1 MYKHLKNKFIIYICI
16 LLFCTPTFVSAD
28 NDIISE
34 LPDIDL
40 NDIVKNT
47 NNSFNDNFYFSNF
60 TLKNILSDHGT
71 KEFKITAIEPIYQN
85 NTNGNTAFIQGMI
98 GRFRQFGE
106 YRTALNIGIGDRFF
120 KKDYSEMYGYN
131 FFYDTEIEPGH
142 HRLSLGLEYREA
154 NFKVSNNYYK
164 GISEKKKYKNQ
175 NEEVLDG
182 IDLIIS
188 GYVVPVPWLEPNLS
202 VSFWKSENTKDIRE
216 IALSLDV
223 NLNDYFTVGFSTSD
237 DNINPQEYSALIS
250 IRIGNK
256 KIIKPTLFGTNK
268 NIIPQDMK
276 KYSLE
281 LVKRTDKLKLESTGS
296 FTVKVNRSG

>member
-1 MYKHLKNKFIIYICI
+1 MNKFIIYICI
-16 LLFCTPTFVSAD
+16 LLCCTATFVSAD

-98 GRFRQFGE
+98 GNFRQFGK

-154 NFKVSNNYYK
+154 DFKISNNYYK
-164 GISEKKKYKNQ
+164 GISKQKKYKNQ
-175 NEEVLDG
+175 NEEILDG
-182 IDLIIS
+182 LDLIIS
-188 GYVVPVPWLEPNLS
+188 GYVPIAPWIEPNLS
-202 VSFWKSENTKDIRE
+202 LSYWKTKNTKNLKE
-216 IALSLDV
+216 ITFDLNINLS
-223 NLNDYFTVGFSTSD
+223 DYFSLGLSASD
-237 DNINPQEYSALIS
+237 DNINSTEYTALIS
-250 IRIGNK
+250 ISIGSE
-256 KIIKPTLFGTNK
+256 KIIKPSLFGINK
-268 NIIPQDMK
+268 NLIPQDMK

>member
-1 MYKHLKNKFIIYICI
+1 MNKFIIYICI
-16 LLFCTPTFVSAD
+16 LLCCTATFVSAD

-98 GRFRQFGE
+98 GNFRQFGK

-154 NFKVSNNYYK
+154 DFKISNNYYK
-164 GISEKKKYKNQ
+164 GISKQKKYKNQ
-175 NEEVLDG
+175 NEEILDG
-182 IDLIIS
+182 LDLIIS
-188 GYVVPVPWLEPNLS
+188 GYVPIAPWIEPNLS
-202 VSFWKSENTKDIRE
+202 LSYWKTKNTKNLKE
-216 IALSLDV
+216 ITFDLNINLS
-223 NLNDYFTVGFSTSD
+223 DYFSLGLSASD
-237 DNINPQEYSALIS
+237 DNINSTEYTAQIS
-250 IRIGNK
+250 ISIGSE
-256 KIIKPTLFGTNK
+256 KIIKPSLFGINK
-268 NIIPQDMK
+268 NLIPQDMK